1 MKPNI
6 YIAGK
11 IGKNDFRHALI
22 PGLRE
27 HHPDSGPLDFGA
39 FRYVGPFFE
48 SCDHG
53 CRHGRNSHGVLGDC
67 EPSCE
72 PYNLARTRQIVW
84 ARNTQALRGCDGL
97 FAFIETGDAYGS
109 LVEIG
114 MAQALRIPTRV
125 VFGLEAPVADL
136 WYATQQDGQS
146 RRGRMR
152 ASPSALPDSFA
163 AFVAEVSR

>member
-1 MKPNI
+1 MKTPRERALPGRPTSNKADSLDRSDFIAGGGSVSLTPSGVLQIQRNTYVKPNI

-27 HHPDSGPLDFGA
+27 HHPDSGPLDCGA

-53 CRHGRNSHGVLGDC
+53 CRHGRNSHGVLGEF

-72 PYNLARTRQIVW
+72 L
-84 ARNTQALRGCDGL
+84 
-97 FAFIETGDAYGS
+97 
-109 LVEIG
+109 
-114 MAQALRIPTRV
+114 
-125 VFGLEAPVADL
+125 
-136 WYATQQDGQS
+136 
-146 RRGRMR
+146 
-152 ASPSALPDSFA
+152 
-163 AFVAEVSR
+163 